1 MSSMNISETSRGLES
16 LPSFTAA
23 SIFSHFS
30 AFCFK
35 KVISFTL
42 NIVMLKCDFFSILA
56 TTFFNM
62 ELEGISINTTQNVLI
77 TYAPAGVGSRL
88 IATLLDSLFKIA
100 FAVLCVLIASLSG
113 LFLNPNEAL
122 LIILAVLFFI
132 PLVFYNLLMEQFF
145 NGQSLGKKI
154 MKIKVVKLDGTQP
167 QFGAYL
173 IRWVLRLIDI
183 NLFNG
188 VIALLTVALSEK
200 SQRLGDMAAGTTVI
214 SLKQKVNLQN
224 TILYRTTGD
233 YKIVFNEV
241 SKLSDKDVGIIK
253 DVFDHCTRNS
263 DYIGLKQ
270 LAAKVKQKMEIS
282 TSMPDS
288 QFIKVVLLD
297 YSQYQFEK

>member
-1 MSSMNISETSRGLES
+1 
-16 LPSFTAA
+16 
-23 SIFSHFS
+23 
-30 AFCFK
+30 
-35 KVISFTL
+35 
-42 NIVMLKCDFFSILA
+42 
-56 TTFFNM
+56 M
-62 ELEGISINTTQNVLI
+62 ELEGININTTQNVLI
-77 TYAPAGVGSRL
+77 TYVPAGVGSRL
-88 IATLLDSLFKIA
+88 IATLLDTLFKIA
-100 FAVLCVLIASLSG
+100 YIFLCLLIAGLSN
-113 LFLNPNEAL
+113 LFDHPNEAL
-122 LIILAVLFFI
+122 LIILGVFFLI

-173 IRWVLRLIDI
+173 IRWVLRIIDV

-188 VIALLTVALSEK
+188 VIALLTVALSDK
-200 SQRLGDMAAGTTVI
+200 SQRLGDLAAGTTVI

-224 TILYRTTGD
+224 TILYKTTVD

-270 LAAKVKQKMEIS
+270 LATKIKQKMEVS

>member
-1 MSSMNISETSRGLES
+1 MES
-16 LPSFTAA
+16 
-23 SIFSHFS
+23 
-30 AFCFK
+30 
-35 KVISFTL
+35 
-42 NIVMLKCDFFSILA
+42 
-56 TTFFNM
+56 
-62 ELEGISINTTQNVLI
+62 EGININTTQNVLI

-88 IATLLDSLFKIA
+88 VAALLDSIFKIA
-100 FAVLCVLIASLSG
+100 YVFLSLLLSG
-113 LFLNPNEAL
+113 LFGLFDNPNETL

-154 MKIKVVKLDGTQP
+154 MKIKVVKLDGSQP

-173 IRWVLRLIDI
+173 IRWVLRIIDI

-224 TILYRTTGD
+224 TILYRTTNE
-233 YKIVFNEV
+233 YKIIFTEV

-253 DVFDHCTRNS
+253 DVFDHCERNG
-263 DYIGLKQ
+263 DYTGLKQ
-270 LAAKVKQKMEIS
+270 LADKIKEKMGV
-282 TSMPDS
+282 TTAMPDS

>member
-1 MSSMNISETSRGLES
+1 
-16 LPSFTAA
+16 
-23 SIFSHFS
+23 
-30 AFCFK
+30 
-35 KVISFTL
+35 
-42 NIVMLKCDFFSILA
+42 
-56 TTFFNM
+56 M
-62 ELEGISINTTQNVLI
+62 ELEGININTTQNVLI

-88 IATLLDSLFKIA
+88 VGAILDFAFKVAYVVICAIIIAIINKLGAD
-100 FAVLCVLIASLSG
+100 
-113 LFLNPNEAL
+113 PNGGW
-122 LIILAVLFFI
+122 IIVIVILAI
-132 PLVFYNLLMEQFF
+132 APLVFYNLLMEQFF

-173 IRWVLRLIDI
+173 IRWVLRIIDI

-188 VIALLTVALSEK
+188 VIALLTVALTEK

-214 SLKQKVNLQN
+214 NLKQKVNLQN
-224 TILYRTTGD
+224 TILYRTTND

-270 LAAKVKQKMEIS
+270 LAVKIKQKMEVT

>member
-1 MSSMNISETSRGLES
+1 
-16 LPSFTAA
+16 
-23 SIFSHFS
+23 
-30 AFCFK
+30 
-35 KVISFTL
+35 
-42 NIVMLKCDFFSILA
+42 
-56 TTFFNM
+56 M

-77 TYAPAGVGSRL
+77 TYAPAGVGPRL
-88 IATLLDSLFKIA
+88 LATLLDSLFKIA
-100 FAVLCVLIASLSG
+100 FVVLCVFIASLSG
-113 LFLNPNEAL
+113 LFLNPNETL
-122 LIILAVLFFI
+122 LIIIAVLFFI

-214 SLKQKVNLQN
+214 SLKQKVSLQN
-224 TILYRTTGD
+224 TILYRTTSD

-270 LAAKVKQKMEIS
+270 LAAKVKQKMEIT

>member
-1 MSSMNISETSRGLES
+1 
-16 LPSFTAA
+16 
-23 SIFSHFS
+23 
-30 AFCFK
+30 
-35 KVISFTL
+35 
-42 NIVMLKCDFFSILA
+42 
-56 TTFFNM
+56 M
-62 ELEGISINTTQNVLI
+62 ELEGININTTQNVLI

-100 FAVLCVLIASLSG
+100 FIFLCILIASLSG
-113 LFLNPNEAL
+113 VFEHSNEGVL
-122 LIILAVLFFI
+122 LILTVLFFI
-132 PLVFYNLLMEQFF
+132 PLVFYNLVMEQFF
-145 NGQSLGKKI
+145 NGQSLGKKL

-173 IRWVLRLIDI
+173 IRWVLRIIDI

-188 VIALLTVALSEK
+188 VVALLTVALSDK

-224 TILYRTTGD
+224 TILYRTTMD
-233 YKIVFNEV
+233 YTIVFNEV

-270 LAAKVKQKMEIS
+270 LATKIKQKMEVS
-282 TSMPDS
+282 TAMPDS

>member
-1 MSSMNISETSRGLES
+1 
-16 LPSFTAA
+16 
-23 SIFSHFS
+23 
-30 AFCFK
+30 
-35 KVISFTL
+35 
-42 NIVMLKCDFFSILA
+42 
-56 TTFFNM
+56 M
-62 ELEGISINTTQNVLI
+62 ELEGININTTQNVLI
-77 TYAPAGVGSRL
+77 TYAPAGVGPRL
-88 IATLLDSLFKIA
+88 LATLLDSLFKIA
-100 FAVLCVLIASLSG
+100 FVFLCIFIAGLSG
-113 LFLNPNEAL
+113 LFNNPDEL
-122 LIILAVLFFI
+122 LIVILAVLFFI

-173 IRWVLRLIDI
+173 IRWVLRIIDI

-188 VIALLTVALSEK
+188 VIALLTVALTEK

-224 TILYRTTGD
+224 TILYRTTSD

-270 LAAKVKQKMEIS
+270 LALKIKQKMGVT